1 MPIFTVW
8 ILKYVQQ
15 CYFKWFWTIS
25 SLGAPENQERSEK
38 LFFSAQLIFTKFI
51 VCYISYV
58 NPYTAYA
65 NTYHRRPTLL
75 FVNCKWKLNKRKSF
89 CFILESAVVR
99 NEMEVFLRCENYIQ
113 VEALTVLDFTM
124 LYVVMRR
131 LLLSSG
137 VSSLVIVNKLITSSE
152 MRAKPH

>member
-1 MPIFTVW
+1 MTDITRN
-8 ILKYVQQ
+8 
-15 CYFKWFWTIS
+15 
-25 SLGAPENQERSEK
+25 ENQERSEK

-58 NPYTAYA
+58 NPYTAYV

-75 FVNCKWKLNKRKSF
+75 FVKRKSF

-99 NEMEVFLRCENYIQ
+99 DEMEVFLRCENHIQ

>member
-1 MPIFTVW
+1 MTDITRN
-8 ILKYVQQ
+8 
-15 CYFKWFWTIS
+15 
-25 SLGAPENQERSEK
+25 ENQERSEK

-58 NPYTAYA
+58 NPYTAYV
-65 NTYHRRPTLL
+65 NTYHRQPTLL
-75 FVNCKWKLNKRKSF
+75 FVKRKSF